1 MAFTFK
7 KDYINRVTE
16 QQPVR
21 ELKFTK
27 TYSKTSESP
36 KDFGIRMSAEGS
48 KQYDDV
54 LKLISHLKSR
64 VSSSDQSAIENWR
77 LSLEGTKADFDEK
90 EIDQSEFDRSVNQ
103 IYSVLR
109 KNYIDDFVRDPVRAG
124 RRHKKTKRSK
134 RMRRKTAKK

>member
-1 MAFTFK
+1 MAFKFK
-7 KDYINRVTE
+7 KDYITKAVE
-16 QQPVR
+16 QEPIQ

-36 KDFGIRMSAEGS
+36 KDFGVRMSAEGH
-48 KQYDDV
+48 KQYNDV
-54 LKLISHLKSR
+54 LKLITHLKSR
-64 VSSSDQSAIENWR
+64 VSSSDQPVVENWR
-77 LSLEGTKADFDEK
+77 LSLEGTKAELENK
-90 EIDQSEFDRSVNQ
+90 EIDQAEFDRSVDQ

>member
-1 MAFTFK
+1 MAFKFK
-7 KDYINRVTE
+7 KDYVTKIVE
-16 QQPVR
+16 QEPVR

-36 KDFGIRMSAEGS
+36 KDFGVRMSAEGP

-54 LKLISHLKSR
+54 LKLISYLKSR
-64 VSSSDQSAIENWR
+64 VSSQDQAAVENWR

-90 EIDQSEFDRSVNQ
+90 EIDQAEFDRGVNQ